1 LRILHVRLRRG
12 REFDRRDRS
21 GAPRVAIVNDAL
33 VREYFPATDP
43 VGQRIRIAADPA
55 GDWATIVGVAASVKT
70 TTVFREMGWAEA
82 PAVYFPLA
90 QVTPPTAA
98 LLVRGAGVG
107 RRQIEDALRTLD
119 PDAVVGYFESV
130 DTSMAKLLA
139 YPRFRAVVLG
149 GFALFALALAG
160 TGLYAVLS
168 QLVARRDREIVI
180 RIALGAQPGDIVRMV
195 TQEAAIPL
203 ASGLAAGVAAVLAAG
218 RLAAALLYGAG
229 PRNPGL
235 LVTICVVLVAAAT
248 AATIGPARRAARR
261 SWSA

>member
-1 LRILHVRLRRG
+1 VALGSSAPPFYSGNYALEVFGRPAPERAAIHDVSRLSIDPGYLRILRVRLRRG

-119 PDAVVGYFESV
+119 PGAVVGYFESV

-168 QLVARRDREIVI
+168 
-180 RIALGAQPGDIVRMV
+180 
-195 TQEAAIPL
+195 
-203 ASGLAAGVAAVLAAG
+203 
-218 RLAAALLYGAG
+218 
-229 PRNPGL
+229 
-235 LVTICVVLVAAAT
+235 
-248 AATIGPARRAARR
+248 
-261 SWSA
+261 

>member
-1 LRILHVRLRRG
+1 
-12 REFDRRDRS
+12 
-21 GAPRVAIVNDAL
+21 
-33 VREYFPATDP
+33 
-43 VGQRIRIAADPA
+43 
-55 GDWATIVGVAASVKT
+55 
-70 TTVFREMGWAEA
+70 
-82 PAVYFPLA
+82 
-90 QVTPPTAA
+90 
-98 LLVRGAGVG
+98 
-107 RRQIEDALRTLD
+107 
-119 PDAVVGYFESV
+119 VVGYFESV

-235 LVTICVVLVAAAT
+235 LVTICT